1 MGTTGISLSFFP
13 KEISQYII
21 TDSTTIHP
29 LILQVLGA
37 LYFAFAM
44 LYWTAKEN
52 LIGGIYGR
60 PIAIGNLAHFVIGAL
75 SLIKG
80 VSTVQNGSVV
90 WIAAMIY
97 TLFAVLFALVFFKH
111 PSVKEI

>member
-1 MGTTGISLSFFP
+1 MGIAGISLSFFP
-13 KEISQYII
+13 QEILQYLNV
-21 TDSTTIHP
+21 DSPIMHP

-44 LYWTAKEN
+44 LNWTAKEN

-60 PIAIGNLAHFVIGAL
+60 PIAIGNLTHFVVGAL
-75 SLIKG
+75 ALIKG
-80 VSTVQNGSVV
+80 ISAIQNELIV

-97 TLFAVLFALVFFKH
+97 ALFAILFTLVFFKH
-111 PSVKEI
+111 PSVKEK